1 MASKECFHFTTLERL
16 NNINKKGLEA
26 RSEEHSKSVSDSQKK
41 ISYSDSKIGAIGLY
55 CNFEQVYLEF
65 KVGIRPKRNTPEEFE
80 MRDKILQTKDM
91 EEFLGD
97 GVYLMFDGTGIDN
110 TGGNTGHGGI
120 YDASTYTTIPS
131 NKLRVCLIK
140 DNDTGTYSYSRKD
153 FIHFL
158 MASMTE
164 EEFSG
169 MIEPM
174 QERYQIYYESHKE
187 EIDKFKKGN
196 FSRGSIPISKFCEIF
211 KADIDKA
218 SKKADGK
225 QSQNFEDET
234 R

>member
-16 NNINKKGLEA
+16 NNINKNGLEA
-26 RSEEHSKSVSDSQKK
+26 RSEDRSKAVSDSKKK

-97 GVYLMFDGTGIDN
+97 GLYLMFDGTGIDN

-120 YDASTYTTIPS
+120 YDASTYKSIPS
-131 NKLRVCLIK
+131 NKLKVCLIK

-174 QERYQIYYESHKE
+174 QERY
-187 EIDKFKKGN
+187 
-196 FSRGSIPISKFCEIF
+196 
-211 KADIDKA
+211 
-218 SKKADGK
+218 
-225 QSQNFEDET
+225 
-234 R
+234 

>member
-16 NNINKKGLEA
+16 NNINKNGLEA
-26 RSEEHSKSVSDSQKK
+26 RSEDRSKAVSDSKKK

-65 KVGIRPKRNTPEEFE
+65 KVGIRPKRNTPAEFE

-97 GVYLMFDGTGIDN
+97 GLYLMFDGTGIDN

-120 YDASTYTTIPS
+120 YDASTYKSIPS
-131 NKLRVCLIK
+131 NKLKVCLIK

-174 QERYQIYYESHKE
+174 QERYQVYYESHKE

-218 SKKADGK
+218 SKKSDEK
-225 QSQNFEDET
+225 QPQDFEDET